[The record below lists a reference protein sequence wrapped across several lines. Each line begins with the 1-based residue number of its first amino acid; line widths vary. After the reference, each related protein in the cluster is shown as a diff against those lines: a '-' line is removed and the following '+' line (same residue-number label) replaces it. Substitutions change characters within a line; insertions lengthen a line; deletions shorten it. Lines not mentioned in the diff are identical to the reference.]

1 MTAITLNLYPTLELT
16 DEQFALICRTNRD
29 LKLERTATGELVIMP
44 PTGGETGKKNSSINA
59 QLWLWNQQEQLGE
72 VFDSSTGF
80 KLPNGATRS
89 PDAAWIE
96 KTRWNSL
103 TAEQQQQFIPLCP
116 DFVIELRFNL
126 DNLSELQ
133 KKMQEYV
140 DNGLLLGWLIDPQNQ
155 QVLVYQQNCSVKI
168 IDNPTSLS
176 GEKIL
181 SGFTLN
187 LIGILR

>member
-168 IDNPTSLS
+168 IARPTNLS

-181 SGFTLN
+181 LGFILN
-187 LIGILR
+187 LVDILI

>member
-16 DEQFALICRTNRD
+16 DEQFALICSTNRD

-168 IDNPTSLS
+168 IARPTNLS

-181 SGFTLN
+181 LGFILN
-187 LIGILR
+187 LVDILI